1 MTKVFK
7 VTPTE
12 KMIGICH
19 GSMLVSAMT
28 ETEAIDIFN
37 EKYDDISIAV
47 TEVKDL
53 VYGGNDK
60 IIENN
65 IVFTSNY
72 LESLV

>member
-1 MTKVFK
+1 
-7 VTPTE
+7 
-12 KMIGICH
+12 
-19 GSMLVSAMT
+19 MLVSAMT
-28 ETEAIDIFN
+28 ETEALDIFN